1 MGKNKVG
8 PKNKKGGS
16 GMIGMGRSDLSRGG
30 GQITRKIQSTED
42 IQKRADLASKKTLQ
56 PINRPPVLPNEQ
68 GEQSWTRLK
77 VEPLVTFGHPID
89 SRCR

>member
-8 PKNKKGGS
+8 PKNKKGGA

-42 IQKRADLASKKTLQ
+42 IQKRAVLASKKTLATDKQ
-56 PINRPPVLPNEQ
+56 AASFAERARRAKLDTPK
-68 GEQSWTRLK
+68 G
-77 VEPLVTFGHPID
+77 
-89 SRCR
+89 

>member
-8 PKNKKGGS
+8 PKNKKGGA

-42 IQKRADLASKKTLQ
+42 IQKRADLASKKTLATDKQ
-56 PINRPPVLPNEQ
+56 AASFSERARRAKLDTPK
-68 GEQSWTRLK
+68 G
-77 VEPLVTFGHPID
+77 
-89 SRCR
+89 